1 MDFEPRDSWFETF
14 GKRALTIGAILLCA
28 LILYWRSPLS
38 SRFRFRS
45 SFNLRTVSLPNRINT
60 LAEGYPFAVR
70 LKDQVAPKSEL
81 EAVTVLLKQHS
92 DRFEPEMLSFY
103 FVPRDSKG
111 RGVMIQLLNESREAY
126 TIEMP
131 AAVTMPSHP
140 ERLSL
145 LTSWSSPPP
154 IDVLDAVEIA
164 RTNGLKAFTDR
175 AGHDCYLSLMLM
187 SATNRPV
194 WLLYGIGTSKAEME
208 TDFSL
213 SIDAQTGTLTSNT
226 FPQRAWRLPSK

>member
-1 MDFEPRDSWFETF
+1 MHFLITVRITDRRSDSVNPELFAAVCSWQDNAVPSCFASAMDFEPRDSWFETF

-103 FVPRDSKG
+103 FVPRDSK
-111 RGVMIQLLNESREAY
+111 
-126 TIEMP
+126 
-131 AAVTMPSHP
+131 
-140 ERLSL
+140 
-145 LTSWSSPPP
+145 
-154 IDVLDAVEIA
+154 
-164 RTNGLKAFTDR
+164 
-175 AGHDCYLSLMLM
+175 
-187 SATNRPV
+187 
-194 WLLYGIGTSKAEME
+194 
-208 TDFSL
+208 
-213 SIDAQTGTLTSNT
+213 
-226 FPQRAWRLPSK
+226 